1 MFEKVNFYFLSI
13 FSFIFN
19 IFFLITCNKFGDIF
33 LEYLRILIY
42 INFFICCFGSLQF
55 YIKIKNNLIYY
66 SIEKNLL
73 LILITL
79 FCVTFFYYLFKDL
92 VLSLVFLTTVLSSL
106 IIHFRVCS
114 QTFLNKLLGNAS
126 YLFFISFIKFIII
139 FYSYSYKIDFLYSVI
154 TMNLLIIFLSI
165 KFIRDIRITF
175 NYKSSFNIISG
186 INNLFG
192 TVTTTL
198 DKIYVVNILPF
209 LSVTYYLVF
218 KIASIYQFLTEIVY
232 RKERF
237 EITSGRYLEN
247 KKIVFFKFSI
257 LFFGTILFNLFVK
270 LIIDFFQLYINIF
283 LVDDFLKIIKEN
295 IDSISIFFIGFLINA
310 LSGLSYDQIYKKYLY
325 KKVLNINIFLSVIF
339 SILLISFGKNIIY
352 ISLIFLISQIIEL
365 IMINLKKK
373 ELNVK

>member
-19 IFFLITCNKFGDIF
+19 IFFLITCNKFGYIF

-154 TMNLLIIFLSI
+154 TMNLLIILLSI

-247 KKIVFFKFSI
+247 KKIVFFKC
-257 LFFGTILFNLFVK
+257 LFQPSVK
-270 LIIDFFQLYINIF
+270 LD
-283 LVDDFLKIIKEN
+283 
-295 IDSISIFFIGFLINA
+295 
-310 LSGLSYDQIYKKYLY
+310 
-325 KKVLNINIFLSVIF
+325 
-339 SILLISFGKNIIY
+339 
-352 ISLIFLISQIIEL
+352 ISLPSPP
-365 IMINLKKK
+365 
-373 ELNVK
+373 